1 MTITPYSV
9 IVGVMSDTQENP
21 LIRAAIDIVGS
32 QTKLADAIGVRQQ
45 TISKLLLGQREKISG
60 EIAVGI
66 HQATSGAVPKWKVR
80 PDLFEAPVS
89 AEVA

>member
-1 MTITPYSV
+1 
-9 IVGVMSDTQENP
+9 MSDTHKNP
-21 LIRAAIDIVGS
+21 HVSAAIEIVGS
-32 QTKLADAIGVRQQ
+32 QQKLADAIGVSQQ

-66 HQATSGAVPKWKVR
+66 HQATAGKVSKWELR
-80 PDLFEAPVS
+80 PDLFEAP

>member
-1 MTITPYSV
+1 
-9 IVGVMSDTQENP
+9 MSDTPENP
-21 LIRAAIDIVGS
+21 LIRAAIDIRGS
-32 QTKLADAIGVRQQ
+32 QAKLADAIGVSQQ

-66 HQATSGAVPKWKVR
+66 HQATDGKVPKWALR
-80 PDLFEAPVS
+80 PDLFEAPLP